1 MAKDYSEFFETQDGI
16 TSRTFLLTALT
27 DGRIKAERILTADDP
42 RLSSPKPFLLIT
54 VDTFLLSDQEVAVLG
69 DVNRLIEGVGMTQT
83 LRPKQAKRLGIDTNA
98 FYEVL
103 RDETGDVLLEPDDEV
118 PLWGPGWHVVR

>member
-1 MAKDYSEFFETQDGI
+1 MAKDFSEFFETQDGMA
-16 TSRTFLLTALT
+16 SRTFLLTVLT

-54 VDTFLLSDQEVAVLG
+54 VDTFLLSDHEIEVLG
-69 DVNRLIEGVGMTQT
+69 DVNRLVEGVGMFKVI
-83 LRPKQAKRLGIDTNA
+83 RPILAKRRGIDASA
-98 FYEVL
+98 FFEVL

-118 PLWGPGWHVVR
+118 RLGGPGWHVVR